1 MPVPLPLSPRDEYRA
16 RYVRARQ
23 RPSFATDVA
32 ERTLAHLAAL
42 ATSPVWMNRVG
53 PAVRRALVQDGQ
65 GGAPA
70 PAPVEELVCYCLGDL
85 DSEQVIHQLAFLLL
99 LASELRIPPAR
110 RLVFDPVHLD
120 EDRDALRR
128 CGCTPVAPADAD
140 VDGGRRVRC
149 RTLFYMPFAPFSLTD
164 NVVRANW
171 AQLDQVVIAGN
182 SFDFVTGCKFRDE
195 EEDEEEEEE
204 GGGGE
209 ERKGEEMK
217 GEGGADGGGAREDM
231 KDGHS
236 RRPTLWSTAESS
248 KARAPCVNRCGAVGK
263 EVCLWDGDFETW
275 LTEDTSTGGGAS
287 EAGTQEEDRAASRRS
302 RSANSMN
309 CNLVCFPPRA
319 MWTAAKQGVQWGTYS
334 GVKMRSRA
342 QWDDGV
348 LSWGRDAWAD
358 MASWSKLPPP
368 RSMHVLSK
376 L

>member
-1 MPVPLPLSPRDEYRA
+1 
-16 RYVRARQ
+16 
-23 RPSFATDVA
+23 
-32 ERTLAHLAAL
+32 
-42 ATSPVWMNRVG
+42 
-53 PAVRRALVQDGQ
+53 VQDGQHDGQDGHAGQ

-85 DSEQVIHQLAFLLL
+85 SSPQVIHQLAFLLL

-171 AQLDQVVIAGN
+171 EQLDQVVIAGN
-182 SFDFVTGCKFRDE
+182 SFDFVTGSKFRDE
-195 EEDEEEEEE
+195 EEDEDEEKEEEE
-204 GGGGE
+204 GEEEGG
-209 ERKGEEMK
+209 EMK
-217 GEGGADGGGAREDM
+217 GGWGANGGGGREDM
-231 KDGHS
+231 KGDHS
-236 RRPTLWSTAESS
+236 RPRVS
-248 KARAPCVNRCGAVGK
+248 RAPCVNRCGAVGK

-275 LTEDTSTGGGAS
+275 LTEDTGGGAL
-287 EAGTQEEDRAASRRS
+287 EAGTQEDDHAASRKF

-319 MWTAAKQGVQWGTYS
+319 MWTAARQGVQWGTYS
-334 GVKMRSRA
+334 GAGRLPHA
-342 QWDDGV
+342 QWDDV
-348 LSWGRDAWAD
+348 VISWGRDAWAD

-368 RSMHVLSK
+368 RSTRSLHVLSK